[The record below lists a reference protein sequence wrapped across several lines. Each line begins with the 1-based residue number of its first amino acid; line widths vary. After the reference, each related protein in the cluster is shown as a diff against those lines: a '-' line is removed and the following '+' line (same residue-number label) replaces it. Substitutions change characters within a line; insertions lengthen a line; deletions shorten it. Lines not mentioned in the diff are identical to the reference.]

1 LNEESPHSQGR
12 QELGSA
18 VVRFAGDSGDG
29 IQFIGSQ
36 FTQSTAMSGNDLA
49 TFPDFP
55 AEIRAPAGTTFGVS
69 AFQINFGA
77 DVIKTSGD
85 DCDMIVALNPAALKV
100 ELPELKK
107 GGFIIADTA
116 TFTERNLHK
125 AHFDSN
131 PLEDGTLDA
140 YQVIEFDISKMTME
154 AVKDF
159 GLNKKGALR
168 CKNMWALGFVYWIY
182 NRDRQPT
189 IDWLKE
195 KFANK
200 ADVAGANIA
209 ALNAGHALGETA
221 EMPHD
226 ILGFS
231 IGKANIQP
239 GEYRT
244 VTGAEA
250 LTWGLVTGAKL
261 VDLKLTFCS
270 YPITPASSIL
280 HYLSNLMEYD
290 VVTFQAEDEIAAIC
304 SAIGASYAGT
314 LGVTSSSGPGIALK
328 GEAMGLAINTELP
341 LVIINSQ
348 RAGPSTG
355 MPTKTEQSDL
365 FQAVFGR
372 NADSPLV
379 VLATRSPSDCFDV
392 AIEAVRLATR
402 YMTPVIVLTDGYI
415 SNAAEPWLIPDV
427 EDYEQ
432 TPVKFRTKPEG
443 FKPFLRDEVTLARPW
458 AIPGTPGLEHRIG
471 GLEKDSET
479 GHISYDAENH
489 QRMTNVRAAKINGIA
504 NDLPAQKVED
514 GAEEGQLA
522 VVGWGSTYGPINRAV
537 STLRE
542 EGLDVSH
549 IHLRHIWPLP
559 KNLGQLLGGFK
570 KILVP
575 EMNNGQLVTLL
586 RSQYLVNAQGLNK
599 VSGQPFKIAEIET
612 AIRERLEK

>member
-1 LNEESPHSQGR
+1 
-12 QELGSA
+12 
-18 VVRFAGDSGDG
+18 
-29 IQFIGSQ
+29 
-36 FTQSTAMSGNDLA
+36 
-49 TFPDFP
+49 
-55 AEIRAPAGTTFGVS
+55 
-69 AFQINFGA
+69 
-77 DVIKTSGD
+77 
-85 DCDMIVALNPAALKV
+85 
-100 ELPELKK
+100 LKK

-140 YQVIEFDISKMTME
+140 YQVIEFDISKLTME